1 MLENF
6 KKIYD
11 KELSRICNTG
21 SSLEQLIL
29 DSHFVRGFVYG
40 VCKEIT
46 VILGDS
52 NMGNLETCEICGD
65 LTEKVGSSIRKKIA
79 ECLTKVEAHVKNR
92 NYGMALKMQGAAVAL
107 QEVLDEIESTS
118 QSNTLVDGDK
128 LCDFCGPCDFQKQK
142 RKKNS
147 G

>member
-1 MLENF
+1 MTTQIFQIIRAPEEPLLLAG
-6 KKIYD
+6 
-11 KELSRICNTG
+11 ELK
-21 SSLEQLIL
+21 SLIWRKRTKSEWE
-29 DSHFVRGFVYG
+29 VREVTTASQPINP
-40 VCKEIT
+40 V
-46 VILGDS
+46 
-52 NMGNLETCEICGD
+52 
-65 LTEKVGSSIRKKIA
+65 SSIRKKIA

-92 NYGMALKMQGAAVAL
+92 NYGMAMKMEGAAIVL

-128 LCDFCGPCDFQKQK
+128 LCDFCGLCDFQKQK